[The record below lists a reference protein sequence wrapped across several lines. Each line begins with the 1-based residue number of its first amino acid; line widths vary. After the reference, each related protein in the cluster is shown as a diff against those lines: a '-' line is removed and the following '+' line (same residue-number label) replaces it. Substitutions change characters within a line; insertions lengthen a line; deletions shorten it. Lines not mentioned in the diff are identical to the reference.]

1 MTDAIHRTINL
12 CFQCSCFSVLETEV
26 VFFCLRISSYR
37 ETMSGNAILLFSIT
51 CSLLSN
57 VGLLSLRFVLS
68 SRQVEQQ
75 KKYQWIKNNKMFLS
89 IDILFLFIDVFLMG
103 DSYPPKLSKRIMS
116 SSTPSEWR
124 RSSTVFAII
133 GGPQR

>member
-57 VGLLSLRFVLS
+57 VGLLSLCSVLS

-75 KKYQWIKNNKMFLS
+75 KISMDKKQQNV
-89 IDILFLFIDVFLMG
+89 FIH
-103 DSYPPKLSKRIMS
+103 
-116 SSTPSEWR
+116 
-124 RSSTVFAII
+124 
-133 GGPQR
+133 